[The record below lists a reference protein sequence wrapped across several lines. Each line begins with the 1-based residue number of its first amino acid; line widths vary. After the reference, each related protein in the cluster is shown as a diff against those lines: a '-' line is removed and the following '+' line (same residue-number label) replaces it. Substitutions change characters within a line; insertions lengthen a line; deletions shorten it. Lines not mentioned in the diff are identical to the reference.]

1 MKFFS
6 SRGAFRALS
15 YPDYFWFW
23 SSYFV
28 SNVGSWMQS
37 VAQGWLLYELT
48 LSPFYLGLFS
58 SLRMVLLLC
67 FFILGGLMSD
77 RVDRRK
83 VMVGIQ
89 IVSALSALVMA
100 VLVSLK
106 SIQVWHIF

>member
-15 YPDYFWFW
+15 YPDFFWFW

-37 VAQGWLLYELT
+37 IAQGWLLFELT
-48 LSPFYLGLFS
+48 SSPFYLGLFS

-67 FFILGGLMSD
+67 FFVLGD
-77 RVDRRK
+77 
-83 VMVGIQ
+83 
-89 IVSALSALVMA
+89 
-100 VLVSLK
+100 
-106 SIQVWHIF
+106 